1 MSSSFKI
8 ENLKSSNGSK
18 LMPYE
23 FDGTKSSYRIIPG
36 ILDNTFFLQVAGKK
50 PYLNLQVHLCPRRY
64 DQQPEYW
71 GIELVGDFSG
81 ILLPAITIYQ
91 IPEKELLSLS
101 GIMGKIGIEL
111 IWSDHSEKIVVR

>member
-8 ENLKSSNGSK
+8 ENLKSSNGFK

-50 PYLNLQVHLCPRRY
+50 PYSNLKVYLCPLTY
-64 DQQPEYW
+64 IQQPEYW
-71 GIELVGDFSG
+71 GIEVVGDFSG
-81 ILLPAITIYQ
+81 ILLPVITTYQ
-91 IPEKELLSLS
+91 IPEKEPLSLS
-101 GIMGKIGIEL
+101 GIIGKIGIEL
-111 IWSDHSEKIVVR
+111 IWSDYSEKIVVK

>member
-36 ILDNTFFLQVAGKK
+36 ILDNTFFLLVAGKK
-50 PYLNLQVHLCPRRY
+50 PYLNLPVHLCPLFY
-64 DQQPEYW
+64 VQQPEYW
-71 GIELVGDFSG
+71 EIEVVGDFSG
-81 ILLPAITIYQ
+81 ILLPTITTYQ
-91 IPEKELLSLS
+91 IPEKEPLSLS
-101 GIMGKIGIEL
+101 GIIGKVGIEL